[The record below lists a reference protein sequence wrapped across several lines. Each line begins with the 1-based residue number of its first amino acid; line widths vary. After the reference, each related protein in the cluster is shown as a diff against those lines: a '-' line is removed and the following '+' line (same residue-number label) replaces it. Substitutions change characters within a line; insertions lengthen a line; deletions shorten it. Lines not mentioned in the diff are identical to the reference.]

1 MGKSKT
7 GRVKKRRKRKK
18 SAVEQGGGSTKKA
31 ARAGG
36 GGVMQGMR
44 ASIKRVAGA
53 DRGRK
58 DDKPSTLSN
67 VLWTVVLLLA
77 VAFLIYRYYGQH

>member
-7 GRVKKRRKRKK
+7 GRVKKKRKRKE
-18 SAVEQGGGSTKKA
+18 SAVGKGGGSTKKA

-53 DRGRK
+53 DADRR

-67 VLWTVVLLLA
+67 VLWVIVLLLA
-77 VAFLIYRYYGQH
+77 VAVLIYRYYGH